1 METQELLLTALR
13 AAAVYVLMLV
23 VIRLMGKRTVG
34 NFTAFDLLVADA
46 LLEGKPTVVVQDG
59 LFIVMEKFLALREI
73 VRRAGV
79 DFVNLCAAEPLR
91 C

>member
-34 NFTAFDLLVADA
+34 NFTVFDLLVALMLGEIA
-46 LLEGKPTVVVQDG
+46 DG
-59 LFIVMEKFLALREI
+59 
-73 VRRAGV
+73 RRPGRARSSTGSAWRDVSAGSQRSAT
-79 DFVNLCAAEPLR
+79 FRWRATTTARP
-91 C
+91 